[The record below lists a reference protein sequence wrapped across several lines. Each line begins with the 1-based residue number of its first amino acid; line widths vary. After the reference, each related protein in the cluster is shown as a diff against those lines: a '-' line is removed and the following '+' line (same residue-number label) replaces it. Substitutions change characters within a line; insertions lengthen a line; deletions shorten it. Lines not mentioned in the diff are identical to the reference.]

1 VNRWFQSLPISRKLV
16 TIAVAVSVIA
26 LIAATTGLVLFDLVR
41 YRSAAADATRAY
53 AQIVA
58 DNISAAINFGDVDA
72 GQVMV
77 DSLRVRPTIALVCV
91 YRADGVVF
99 THYARNPGEPCP
111 RRAFNDT
118 TWTSISMMVPVVRND
133 TTVGT
138 IYVRRTLADMRDRI
152 IATVAGGLAMML
164 LAGVLAFGLASRL
177 QRIISRPIVQLA
189 DAARR
194 IGGDATAA
202 LPHIEAA
209 PDETGQL
216 VRAFGD
222 MMQRISAASA
232 EREGLLAREREASR
246 LKDEFLASVS
256 HELRTP
262 LNAILGWTQ
271 ILTRSEPTKEVLDKA
286 IASLARSAQAQ
297 NRVIDDLLD
306 VSRVIGGKMQVKF
319 SPVDL
324 RTVVDAAVDVVAP
337 IAGAKRIALEA
348 DVPAS
353 ECLVNG
359 DFARLRQI
367 LWNLLSNA
375 VKFTPAG
382 GDVKVRIQPEG
393 PMWTLSVTDTGVG
406 VPASF
411 IGQAFER
418 FRQADS
424 SSGREYGGLGLGLAI
439 VKELTELHGGHVRA
453 FSEGPNRGATFTV
466 LLPRLD
472 GSGGTDRT

>member
-1 VNRWFQSLPISRKLV
+1 MS
-16 TIAVAVSVIA
+16 
-26 LIAATTGLVLFDLVR
+26 
-41 YRSAAADATRAY
+41 
-53 AQIVA
+53 
-58 DNISAAINFGDVDA
+58 
-72 GQVMV
+72 
-77 DSLRVRPTIALVCV
+77 
-91 YRADGVVF
+91 
-99 THYARNPGEPCP
+99 
-111 RRAFNDT
+111 
-118 TWTSISMMVPVVRND
+118 VPVVRND
-133 TTVGT
+133 ATVGT
-138 IYVRRTLADMRDRI
+138 IYIRRTLADMRERVL
-152 IATVAGGLAMML
+152 ATVAGGIAMMV
-164 LAGVLAFGLASRL
+164 LAGVLSFGLASKL

-189 DAARR
+189 EAARR
-194 IGGDATAA
+194 IGGDVTATI
-202 LPHIEAA
+202 PHIDAA

-216 VRAFGD
+216 VHAFGD

-232 EREGLLAREREASR
+232 EREGLLEREREASR

-271 ILTRSEPTKEVLDKA
+271 ILTRTEPTKEVLDKA

-306 VSRVIGGKMQVKF
+306 VSRVISGKMQVNF

-348 DVPAS
+348 ELPAT
-353 ECLVNG
+353 ECRVSG

-393 PMWTLSVTDTGVG
+393 QMWAVSVSDSGVG

-439 VKELTELHGGHVRA
+439 VKELTELHGGQVRA
-453 FSEGPNRGATFTV
+453 FSAGPNRGATFTV

-472 GSGGTDRT
+472 QPGAVHT